1 MNDHYCLIILP
12 SVCVNLELCTF
23 VSSKSFHDGVLVGS
37 NADIVNSQSAPP
49 LVATDLLNIALTL
62 FIDNPVNCLSQ
73 LLVEG

>member
-1 MNDHYCLIILP
+1 MIITVLLP

-62 FIDNPVNCLSQ
+62 FIDNPVNSLSQ

>member
-62 FIDNPVNCLSQ
+62 FIDNPVNSLSQ